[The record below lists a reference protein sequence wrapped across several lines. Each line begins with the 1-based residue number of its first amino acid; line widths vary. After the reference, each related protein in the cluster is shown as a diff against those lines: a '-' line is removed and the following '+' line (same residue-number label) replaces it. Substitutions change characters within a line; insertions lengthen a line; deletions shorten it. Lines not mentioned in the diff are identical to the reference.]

1 MELNME
7 HKRWFSLFQTDENPI
22 QPKTA
27 KCLKEIYDVFR
38 RAPDPPIRVTL
49 TRNTHVLEESVYIP
63 KSVTQFQGEHVQYE
77 AVQDGRRIFV
87 HFVGKKKDHTEYVKQ
102 MLRVLFVLNHFSDKK
117 CAKRK
122 EFHIYLYMTPLK
134 KLLPLH
140 STIGVDNVNSGM
152 NTRDRYCSQHEE
164 TNEIVIYREEDWFK
178 VFIHESIHSFR
189 LDFDDPM
196 KEEMTRMFSVNSE
209 INLFEA
215 YTEFW
220 AKMINI
226 LVCASLMEDN
236 FTGVI
241 QMMNVMVQ
249 MDKQFAVF
257 QVVKILRHMGLT
269 YSDLLKGTNKYR
281 EGTNVFSY
289 FVLNMCLMN
298 HYNDFIQFCKRES
311 HNILRYDR
319 KKVHLLVDFFKQCH
333 NCRSLRKNI
342 EEMEKL
348 KAKDYL
354 MENLKMTLF
363 ELK

>member
-1 MELNME
+1 ME
-7 HKRWFSLFQTDENPI
+7 HKSWFSLFQTDENPI

-27 KCLKEIYDVFR
+27 ECLKEIYDVFA
-38 RAPDPPIRVTL
+38 RAPDPPIWVTL
-49 TRNTHVLEESVYIP
+49 TRNTHVLEEDIYIP
-63 KSVTQFQGEHVQYE
+63 KSVVQFQGIHSQYE
-77 AVQDGRRIFV
+77 AVQDGRRIII
-87 HFVGKKKDHTEYVKQ
+87 HFIGKKQNYTEYAKQ

-134 KLLPLH
+134 KLLSQ

-152 NTRDRYCSQHEE
+152 NTRDRHCSQHEE

-196 KEEMTRMFSVNSE
+196 KEEMTRIFSVNSE

-220 AKMINI
+220 AKMINM

-236 FTGVI
+236 FDGV
-241 QMMNVMVQ
+241 MKVMNVMVQ

-269 YSDLLKGTNKYR
+269 YGDLLNGTNKYR
-281 EGTNVFSY
+281 EGTNVFAY

-311 HNILRYDR
+311 YNILRYNR
-319 KKVHLLVDFFKQCH
+319 KKVHLLVDFLKQCH
-333 NCRSLRKNI
+333 NCKSLRKNI
-342 EEMEKL
+342 KEMERL
-348 KAKDYL
+348 SGKDYL